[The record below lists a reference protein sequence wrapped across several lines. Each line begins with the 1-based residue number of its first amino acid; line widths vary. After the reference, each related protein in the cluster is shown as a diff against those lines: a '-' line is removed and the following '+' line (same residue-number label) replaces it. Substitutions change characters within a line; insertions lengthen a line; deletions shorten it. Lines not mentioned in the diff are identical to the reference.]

1 MSVPDVAP
9 DVILAVVVAV
19 RWVPPICVAVIVQ
32 FPVEPGATY
41 RPEVAPIVPQEADHA
56 TSSVVENCSD
66 WLTMTVGFDGVI
78 VKAEGVVP
86 VKGTVCGL
94 LLAESVK
101 TSVELRVP
109 GTDGLNTIEAVQLA
123 EAPRLVPHV
132 LLEMLNS
139 PAFPPVIAMEL
150 MVMEDEVPLCS
161 VTV

>member
-1 MSVPDVAP
+1 MAIGNAGELSLEYLLRTGSNRRGCGESLSVPDVAP

-78 VKAEGVVP
+78 VNAEGVVP
-86 VKGTVCGL
+86 
-94 LLAESVK
+94 
-101 TSVELRVP
+101 
-109 GTDGLNTIEAVQLA
+109 
-123 EAPRLVPHV
+123 
-132 LLEMLNS
+132 
-139 PAFPPVIAMEL
+139 AMARSAGCCWPSL
-150 MVMEDEVPLCS
+150 
-161 VTV
+161 